1 MKLNFAVFLLCVLLE
16 QMSFGDVR
24 PNIVFIMADDLGWR
38 DTHVYG
44 STFYETPNIDQ
55 LAGQGMRFTDAY
67 SASPLCS
74 PTRSSIMSGQYP
86 ARTGFTA
93 AAGHLEKVVLK
104 PTISDQSSPIF
115 KAVTPETIT
124 RLDTTYYTLAEAL
137 KDAGYS
143 TAHFG
148 KWHLGSGE
156 YMAKNQG
163 FDVTVGGGGY
173 PGPKHYFSPYDMD
186 TIPDGPVGEHIDR
199 RMTREAI
206 HFIQAHQDQPFFV
219 NLWFYSVHVP
229 LEAEPQLVAKYEQL
243 SDPDNPQHNPV
254 VGAMVETMDECVGA
268 LMDALESMGLD
279 RNTLVV
285 FTSDNG
291 GLVEPWRTLGSPTS
305 NYPLR
310 EGKGWTYDGGT
321 RVPLIVR
328 WPGRIQAGSVC
339 SSPVSSV
346 DFYPTLT
353 KMGGAVPAA
362 TQVLDGIDL
371 LPLLTG
377 KAVNIERDLCCF
389 FPHYLMVGDTYPK
402 KPSAYLRQGD
412 YKLIRFF
419 ADDPGG
425 RDALELYNLQEDI
438 GESKNL
444 AREMP
449 EKASVMNAAIDRL
462 LEKTSAVVPVANP
475 VYSPSVR
482 LMHVNTAKANVYI
495 TYEQQNSPYVMVF
508 APVSL
513 YRKSV
518 EIKVRLN
525 HPQSGKVFWSTKESP
540 GLKKNFVEFSADDV
554 DANGEIVVPLDGGGS
569 NIKDVRIE
577 VSGTGGEP
585 FASLSVTHRKTEE
598 LLSVDFEEERE

>member
-1 MKLNFAVFLLCVLLE
+1 MKLGLVVSSLCILLG
-16 QMSFGDVR
+16 QMSCGALR

-44 STFYETPNIDQ
+44 STFYQTPNIDQ
-55 LAGQGMRFTDAY
+55 LAEQGMRFTDAY

-74 PTRSSIMSGQYP
+74 PTRSSIMTGQYP

-104 PTISDQSSPIF
+104 PTISDKSSPIF
-115 KAVTPETIT
+115 KAVTPETIS
-124 RLDTTYYTLAEAL
+124 RLDTSYYTLAEAL

-186 TIPDGPVGEHIDR
+186 TIPDGPEGEHIDR

-206 HFIQAHQDQPFFV
+206 HFIQEHRDQPFYV
-219 NLWFYSVHVP
+219 NLWLYSVHVP
-229 LEAEPQLVAKYEQL
+229 LEAEPNLLTKYKQL
-243 SDPDNPQHNPV
+243 SDPDNPQNNPV
-254 VGAMVETMDECVGA
+254 VGAMVETMDDCVGT

-291 GLVEPWRTLGSPTS
+291 GLVEPWRSMGSPTS
-305 NYPLR
+305 NWPLR

-328 WPGRIQAGSVC
+328 WPGHVRAGTICDSL
-339 SSPVSSV
+339 VSSV

-353 KMGGAVPAA
+353 KVGGVVLPEA
-362 TQVLDGIDL
+362 QVLDGINL
-371 LPLLTG
+371 LPLLAGEEQT
-377 KAVNIERDLCCF
+377 IDRDLFCF
-389 FPHYLMVGDTYPK
+389 FPHYLKKGDTFPK
-402 KPSAYLRQGD
+402 KPSVYLRQGD

-419 ADDPGG
+419 ADAPGG
-425 RDALELYNLQEDI
+425 GDELELYNLRDDI

-444 AREMP
+444 AGEMP
-449 EKASVMNAAIDRL
+449 EKTSVMNATISRL
-462 LEKTSAVVPVANP
+462 LNETAAVVPFANS

-482 LMHVNTAKANVYI
+482 LMHVNTEKANVYI
-495 TYEQQNSPYVMVF
+495 TYEQEGRPYVMVF

-518 EIKVRLN
+518 EVKVRFN
-525 HPQSGKVFWSTKESP
+525 HPQSGKVFWSTPESP
-540 GLKKNFVEFSADDV
+540 GLKKNFVEFSADEV
-554 DANGEIVVPLDGGGS
+554 DANGEIEISLDGGGV
-569 NIKDVRIE
+569 NIKDLRIE
-577 VSGTGGEP
+577 VSDSGDKP
-585 FASLSVTHRKTEE
+585 FVGLSITHRKTEE
-598 LLSVDFEEERE
+598 LFSVKFSEEAE